1 MSLLRELRREGGLL
15 ARDRALGVWVLL
27 TLVLAGAAVLS
38 GLQEVAAQR
47 ASLSHM
53 AELDRIDREDAQRK
67 HPDWGS
73 TAYYSFHLTYD
84 APSNFA
90 FAALGLRDQEP
101 WKHRIRMLALEGQ
114 IHERDAGNPVLALTG
129 RFDFAFFAAFVLPLV
144 LIGVLHDLQAQERRA
159 GRHALL
165 MATAT
170 GPGRPWRTRALLR
183 GGAVLGAALLPLLA
197 GGVVEG
203 TGLTVLLTASAFVL
217 LYGLFW
223 GVLAYALAARNT
235 ASAVILAML
244 LGLWAT
250 FSVVVPASLKAGIDA
265 AVPLPEG
272 ADILLTQREA
282 VNDAWDLPKAV
293 TMDAFLA
300 RHPEWAPYGEVTTPF
315 AWKWFFAFQ
324 QVGDQTAEP
333 LSLAYRAGREAR
345 DELAATLVWLAPP
358 ARLERALEALAST
371 DLRAHFAYKDRVRAF
386 HGQLRAFYYP
396 LLFKDEPYD
405 PEVLAALPAF

>member
-1 MSLLRELRREGGLL
+1 
-15 ARDRALGVWVLL
+15 
-27 TLVLAGAAVLS
+27 
-38 GLQEVAAQR
+38 
-47 ASLSHM
+47 
-53 AELDRIDREDAQRK
+53 
-67 HPDWGS
+67 
-73 TAYYSFHLTYD
+73 
-84 APSNFA
+84 
-90 FAALGLRDQEP
+90 
-101 WKHRIRMLALEGQ
+101 
-114 IHERDAGNPVLALTG
+114 
-129 RFDFAFFAAFVLPLV
+129 
-144 LIGVLHDLQAQERRA
+144 
-159 GRHALL
+159 
-165 MATAT
+165 
-170 GPGRPWRTRALLR
+170 
-183 GGAVLGAALLPLLA
+183 
-197 GGVVEG
+197 
-203 TGLTVLLTASAFVL
+203 VL